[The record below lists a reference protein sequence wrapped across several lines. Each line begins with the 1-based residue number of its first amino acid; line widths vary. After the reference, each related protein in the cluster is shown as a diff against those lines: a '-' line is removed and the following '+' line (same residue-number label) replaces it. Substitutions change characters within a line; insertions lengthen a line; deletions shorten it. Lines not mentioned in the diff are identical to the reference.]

1 MFGRNLILLRWNL
14 RREDLIPDK
23 PSLLARTDIEL
34 LQLLREWASDL
45 ATAPETRAA
54 AHARLQGRDPGKPPN

>member
-14 RREDLIPDK
+14 RRDNLIPDA
-23 PSLLARTDIEL
+23 PSPLARTDVEL
-34 LQLLREWASDL
+34 RQLLREWATDL

-54 AHARLQGRDPGKPPN
+54 TLARLQ